1 MKRLLRELLTD
12 AGAARALAEHGR
24 RTILA
29 RHTCV
34 HRVNELFRIV
44 SDLNGDGEAAT
55 RRGAV
60 AAARSR

>member
-1 MKRLLRELLTD
+1 M
-12 AGAARALAEHGR
+12 AEHGR

-44 SDLNGDGEAAT
+44 ADLNGDGEAVGG
-55 RRGAV
+55 RSKVV
-60 AAARSR
+60 AAQAR